1 MKRLTVT
8 IELEEQA
15 GETYDNET
23 YADVIKEAIECYT
36 TAFVHEVNI
45 KTKKI

>member
-1 MKRLTVT
+1 MKKLTVT

-23 YADVIKEAIECYT
+23 YADIIKEAIECNT
-36 TAFVHEVNI
+36 TAFVYEVNI
-45 KTKKI
+45 KSKKI